1 MAKRLWN
8 ASLPVAANV
17 GIIRYNRVDG
27 ARFRE
32 TVDEGWWR
40 ALEGAG
46 GGVERG
52 GGCGP
57 GGWWWLVGKGT
68 GKGLGFGGGLWM
80 KKRVRGKGK
89 APETATGALHEG
101 RGISETGGKV
111 REPQAAAVVNS
122 DCTSRK
128 YRNGPIYHGRRQGSL
143 DTEIRRLGQRGSSD
157 EPPISIIQPSRR

>member
-1 MAKRLWN
+1 MPASIARLTEQLPTVEERIMAKRLWN

-128 YRNGPIYHGRRQGSL
+128 YRNG
-143 DTEIRRLGQRGSSD
+143 
-157 EPPISIIQPSRR
+157 